1 MPPLTRRWRAT
12 RPALAALVLVALATP
27 MISDAT
33 PAAASPQ
40 DQLSQKQA
48 QAAQLQAQID
58 ANGTRISILDEQ
70 FNQTQLAI
78 DDANQGIADT
88 QSRLDAAATRADAL
102 KGELASRAAAL
113 YVGAAN
119 GVPADLVG
127 ASDVSELSS
136 RTKYGSAAADED
148 HGLIDDV
155 TVAKEQLAGAQAEF
169 EKSRAAA
176 EAKKAGLADTRNQLA
191 AAQDKQQALLAQN
204 KGEIATLA
212 AQIEAQK
219 RAADEAKARAEFQRK
234 QAAAAK
240 APAAGGGSS
249 RRSSGHTPS
258 QVAHP
263 APPPSGGAATAVATA
278 MAQIGKPYRYAAAG
292 PDSFDCSGLT
302 MFAWAAAGVRLPHS
316 SAAQYAGLP
325 HVAQSD
331 LQPGDLVFYGSPIH
345 HVGMYIGNGQY
356 VHAPQTGDVVK
367 VASAF
372 RGDYVGGARP

>member
-27 MISDAT
+27 MISEAT

-58 ANGTRISILDEQ
+58 ANGNRISILDEQ

-78 DDANQGIADT
+78 DEANQGIADT

-176 EAKKAGLADTRNQLA
+176 EAKKSGLADTRNQLA

-219 RAADEAKARAEFQRK
+219 RAADEAKARAAFQRK

-292 PDSFDCSGLT
+292 PGSFDCSGLT

-316 SAAQYAGLP
+316 SAAQYASLP
-325 HVAQSD
+325 HVAQGD

>member
-1 MPPLTRRWRAT
+1 M
-12 RPALAALVLVALATP
+12 
-27 MISDAT
+27 S
-33 PAAASPQ
+33 S
-40 DQLSQKQA
+40 
-48 QAAQLQAQID
+48 
-58 ANGTRISILDEQ
+58 
-70 FNQTQLAI
+70 
-78 DDANQGIADT
+78 
-88 QSRLDAAATRADAL
+88 
-102 KGELASRAAAL
+102 ASRAAAL

-176 EAKKAGLADTRNQLA
+176 EAKKSGLADTRNQLA

-219 RAADEAKARAEFQRK
+219 RAADEAKARAEFQRR
-234 QAAAAK
+234 QRRSRQGTGHRRGLVAPFVRPPHGFAGRASRAAAERWRRHCRGHRDGPDRQALPVRRRRPGFLRLLGAHDVRVGRSRGP
-240 APAAGGGSS
+240 APALL
-249 RRSSGHTPS
+249 RRP
-258 QVAHP
+258 VREPP
-263 APPPSGGAATAVATA
+263 A
-278 MAQIGKPYRYAAAG
+278 R
-292 PDSFDCSGLT
+292 PDQG
-302 MFAWAAAGVRLPHS
+302 
-316 SAAQYAGLP
+316 
-325 HVAQSD
+325 D